1 MQKNYVIGFPR
12 IGEKRE
18 LKKVLEKYWAK
29 QTDFNEVKYVAEQL
43 KKRHWNYQKEA
54 KIEFISSNDFSYYDN
69 MLDTSILLGAIPKR
83 FESLKDEELYF
94 TMARGNETCV
104 AMEMTKWFNTNYHY
118 IVPEISKNTIFKLNS
133 KKVIEE
139 YKEARELGIGGE
151 VLAYVW

>member
-104 AMEMTKWFNTNYHY
+104 AMEMTKWFNTNYH
-118 IVPEISKNTIFKLNS
+118 
-133 KKVIEE
+133 
-139 YKEARELGIGGE
+139 
-151 VLAYVW
+151 